1 MVGNIM
7 RFICKI
13 NHSLGKEVFMIYL
26 IQRRSDGKV
35 IRHWE
40 IFNHLFKL
48 ALVQAKESHCI
59 IKKDIPFLFKRKIV
73 CVFNNAYGRFK

>member
-40 IFNHLFKL
+40 FLITYLNLLSSRRKNRT
-48 ALVQAKESHCI
+48 ALL
-59 IKKDIPFLFKRKIV
+59 KKIS
-73 CVFNNAYGRFK
+73 RFCSNER

>member
-26 IQRRSDGKV
+26 IQWRSDGKV

-40 IFNHLFKL
+40 
-48 ALVQAKESHCI
+48 
-59 IKKDIPFLFKRKIV
+59 FL
-73 CVFNNAYGRFK
+73 

>member
-26 IQRRSDGKV
+26 IQ
-35 IRHWE
+35 
-40 IFNHLFKL
+40 
-48 ALVQAKESHCI
+48 
-59 IKKDIPFLFKRKIV
+59 
-73 CVFNNAYGRFK
+73 